1 MSRSSSV
8 STKDRSQSK
17 KPKTTKQ
24 RRDDSE
30 SFDVRSQYT
39 PFYSQPQMP
48 TWTST
53 PQYSPVGPQPFNG
66 PVQNTYQHP
75 MPAQFGP
82 PTQQFNPGQMNNG
95 NMQAYNNM
103 PQVSSLVI
111 RTSNSK
117 ADKRLAICS
126 TKSTSIPIPQCP
138 NHSIWIPCSIPVGS
152 STTTVAA
159 AAAATDVSTSIP
171 SSWPHGQWT
180 SKLHSLSFRA
190 AAEHCEPCGPQEP
203 TPYPRKL

>member
-1 MSRSSSV
+1 MKRRATLHRVGNGFLLKFISAKYSKDTEDGNEMSRSSSV

-17 KPKTTKQ
+17 KPKASKQ

-39 PFYSQPQMP
+39 PFYTQPQMP
-48 TWTST
+48 TWTPT

-82 PTQQFNPGQMNNG
+82 PTQQFNTGQMNNG

-103 PQVSSLVI
+103 PQVSGLDLRV
-111 RTSNSK
+111 SK
-117 ADKRLAICS
+117 FI
-126 TKSTSIPIPQCP
+126 
-138 NHSIWIPCSIPVGS
+138 N
-152 STTTVAA
+152 
-159 AAAATDVSTSIP
+159 
-171 SSWPHGQWT
+171 
-180 SKLHSLSFRA
+180 
-190 AAEHCEPCGPQEP
+190 
-203 TPYPRKL
+203 

>member
-1 MSRSSSV
+1 MKKQATLHRVSHCPFLNALFAKCCEDTEDGNEMSRSSSV

-17 KPKTTKQ
+17 KPKASKQ

-48 TWTST
+48 TWTPT

-66 PVQNTYQHP
+66 PVPNTYQHP

-82 PTQQFNPGQMNNG
+82 STQQFNPGQMSNG

-103 PQVSSLVI
+103 PQVGGL
-111 RTSNSK
+111 
-117 ADKRLAICS
+117 DL
-126 TKSTSIPIPQCP
+126 
-138 NHSIWIPCSIPVGS
+138 
-152 STTTVAA
+152 
-159 AAAATDVSTSIP
+159 
-171 SSWPHGQWT
+171 
-180 SKLHSLSFRA
+180 RA
-190 AAEHCEPCGPQEP
+190 SEFAH
-203 TPYPRKL
+203 